1 MLFTNILLQDSS
13 HAFLHDLPEHFAC
26 EPQDRYAPVVVT
38 IRKITFCRE
47 FHDQTS
53 LPVFRH
59 FLGGLD
65 VVEDLQ
71 TDGDV
76 LKRFCDDAVCPRRFT
91 ILDFADDLLDFLD

>member
-38 IRKITFCRE
+38 IRKIAFCRE
-47 FHDQTS
+47 FYDQTS

-76 LKRFCDDAVCPRRFT
+76 EDSPA
-91 ILDFADDLLDFLD
+91 